1 MSEVE
6 FDLLFYFV
14 CVLLMCLSN
23 LGKCSGLQ
31 IIFFS
36 PICFAVGGLQGKGQ
50 KEKRKQPH
58 KLLRVDHYILIN
70 TWVAL
75 LPQSPTFVFIQN
87 VLQFILFTVA
97 N

>member
-31 IIFFS
+31 IIFFFFS
-36 PICFAVGGLQGKGQ
+36 ISFAVGGLQGKGQ

-58 KLLRVDHYILIN
+58 KLLRVDHYILIG
-70 TWVAL
+70 
-75 LPQSPTFVFIQN
+75 SPIK
-87 VLQFILFTVA
+87 IG
-97 N
+97 